1 MAACDIAIAN
11 DHARFRTREVRVGI
25 LPALMSPYVVQALGP
40 RLAKYL
46 FLTARPLSAQ
56 EALQVGLLHQICPS
70 GELDGL
76 VASCVD
82 DIVQGSPASLP
93 ATKALVQTVAH
104 RAVTDQV
111 VAETT
116 ACIADFRARGQAQAG
131 IACAIDGVL
140 PPWMEDHESSR

>member
-1 MAACDIAIAN
+1 M
-11 DHARFRTREVRVGI
+11 
-25 LPALMSPYVVQALGP
+25 VQALGP

-56 EALQVGLLHQICPS
+56 EALQAGLLHQICPS

>member
-1 MAACDIAIAN
+1 M
-11 DHARFRTREVRVGI
+11 
-25 LPALMSPYVVQALGP
+25 
-40 RLAKYL
+40 
-46 FLTARPLSAQ
+46 
-56 EALQVGLLHQICPS
+56 GLLHQICPS

-111 VAETT
+111 VAEPPPASPTSG
-116 ACIADFRARGQAQAG
+116 RAARQAG

-140 PPWMEDHESSR
+140 PPWMEDHESSVRRAENAPVS

>member
-1 MAACDIAIAN
+1 M
-11 DHARFRTREVRVGI
+11 
-25 LPALMSPYVVQALGP
+25 VQALGP

-111 VAETT
+111 VAGDHRLHRRLPG
-116 ACIADFRARGQAQAG
+116 ARPGAGRYRLRHRWRAPTL
-131 IACAIDGVL
+131 DGR
-140 PPWMEDHESSR
+140 P